1 VDAAETQRRKDASA
15 LEQRT
20 LTVSLYGVIVVAVG
34 SIVWGLILESDTVIL
49 NGVFTLFSLIG
60 SGLSLAAAKVVT
72 RPADR
77 RFPYGY
83 AHVEPLVHCV
93 NGMMILI
100 VCVYAFINGVE
111 GVRAGG
117 DTVDANGVVAYS
129 IVSGIVCAVMWA
141 YERHMARRV
150 QSELIDNDAKD
161 WLMDLGFSAV
171 TLVGF
176 AVLPL
181 LPEPYHSIWARYADS
196 VMVCVMALLLLPVPI
211 DILNRNLRE
220 VLLMRSADEAL
231 AQRVD
236 AVMAQVRRE
245 HDIADHSA
253 HVAKTGRYRFIEINI
268 VAGPAF
274 AAQTVREQD
283 ELRSRIW
290 RELDLSLEDTWLSL
304 CITADPRWS

>member
-1 VDAAETQRRKDASA
+1 MDEAERRARERA
-15 LEQRT
+15 NAIEQRT
-20 LTVSLYGVIVVAVG
+20 LTISLYGVVVVAVG
-34 SIVWGLILESDTVIL
+34 SIAWGLVLESDTVIL

-93 NGMMILI
+93 NGLMILI

-117 DTVDANGVVAYS
+117 DEVDAGGVIAYS
-129 IVSGIVCAVMWA
+129 IVSGILCAAMWA

-150 QSELIDNDAKD
+150 KSELIDNDAKD

-181 LPEPYHSIWARYADS
+181 LPEPYHAMWARYADS
-196 VMVCVMALLLLPVPI
+196 VMVCIMALLLLPVPI

-236 AVMAQVRRE
+236 AVMGKVRRE
-245 HDIADHSA
+245 HDIADYST

-268 VAGPAF
+268 TAGPAF
-274 AAQTVREQD
+274 AAQTVRDQDALRARIWD
-283 ELRSRIW
+283 ELG
-290 RELDLSLEDTWLSL
+290 LALEDTWLSL